1 MTGARIKERLRG
13 MMRSRTVRWCVPL
26 WILMSGSVALAV
38 PQPIALFYDH
48 EQRPVTF
55 AASEIRR
62 AQTAS
67 GGSVAESPLGDF
79 NSAANGMRIVISAG
93 TASSGRL
100 ASQLAVSPMVQEAW
114 QSYSIRRSGSTIA
127 VLAADATGAMYGGL
141 DIAEAIRLGKLSSVS
156 DSDHVPYVQRRGIK
170 FNIPLDARTPSYSD
184 NSDAAQKNI
193 PEMWSFDFWRSFLDD
208 LARDRFNVLTLWSLH
223 PFPSLVRVPEYPDI
237 ALDDVMRA
245 TAPLDGS
252 FSLSGSDM
260 VRPDM
265 LDSLETVKHISIDRK
280 IEFWR
285 DVMQYAHDRGIEI
298 YIFTWNI
305 FTWGTLHKHGID
317 PSQDNLETI
326 KYFRASVREAVLT
339 YPLLAGFGITAGEQM
354 ESRADEFSKEKWLW
368 KTYGEGIRD
377 ALKLQPDRDVRLIH
391 RFHQTA
397 LGEILREWQDY
408 PRTFELSFKY
418 AIAHVYSVP
427 NPPFIKA
434 ALPYLKPEHPTWL
447 TIRDD
452 DFYSFRNGDP
462 EFVREFMQDLPSRDL
477 LAGFYMG
484 PDGYTW
490 GREFLS
496 KRPQTPRQTILSK
509 RWYNFMIW
517 GRLSYDPTLPDELFK
532 STLARRF
539 PEVDASRFYEAW
551 SNASRI
557 FPQITRFFWGDIDL
571 RWFPEAC
578 LSHPRWRG
586 FYTVRD
592 FIEQETMPESGI
604 LNILEWRR
612 GRAADRPVQGISPLE
627 VADNLEQFAQKTLA
641 ALESFHRETI
651 QNEELVRTLG
661 DLEALSYL
669 GRYYAEKVRG
679 AAYLGLFDLTTHE
692 QDRQESL
699 VHLRKAVGH
708 WQRYASAYTVQYE
721 QPKLYN
727 RVGWVDI
734 PALLKEVENDV
745 LIAELWKPGTLSGRE
760 ETARPADTPFK
771 Q

>member
-1 MTGARIKERLRG
+1 
-13 MMRSRTVRWCVPL
+13 MRSRAVQWCVPL
-26 WILMSGSVALAV
+26 WILLCGSVSLAV
-38 PQPIALFYDH
+38 PQPIALCYDR

-62 AQTAS
+62 AQTAL
-67 GGSVAESPLGDF
+67 GGSIAESALGDF
-79 NSAANGMRIVISAG
+79 NGAPTGMRIVISADA
-93 TASSGRL
+93 ASSKRI
-100 ASQLAVSPMVQEAW
+100 ASQLAVPPMAKEAR

-127 VLAADATGAMYGGL
+127 VLAADTTGAMYGGL

-223 PFPSLVRVPEYPDI
+223 PFPSLVKVPEYPDI
-237 ALDDVMRA
+237 ALDDVMRT

-252 FSLSGSDM
+252 FSHSGSDM
-260 VRPDM
+260 VRPYM
-265 LDSLETVKHISIDRK
+265 LDSLETVKQISIDEK

-305 FTWGTLHKHGID
+305 FTWGTFHKYGID

-326 KYFRASVREAVLT
+326 KYFRASVRETLLT

-354 ESRADEFSKEKWLW
+354 ENRTDQFSKEKWLW

-462 EFVREFMQDLPSRDL
+462 EFVRDFMQNLPPRDL

-517 GRLSYDPTLPDELFK
+517 GRLSYDPTLPNDLFVR
-532 STLARRF
+532 TLAQRF
-539 PEVDASRFYEAW
+539 PEVEASRLSEAW
-551 SNASRI
+551 ANASRI

-612 GRAADRPVQGISPLE
+612 GRAANRPTDGISPLE
-627 VADNLEQFAQKTLA
+627 VADNLEQFARKTLTA
-641 ALESFHRETI
+641 VDAFHREVI
-651 QNEELVRTLG
+651 QDEELVRTLG
-661 DLEALSYL
+661 DLEAMAFL
-669 GRYYAEKVRG
+669 GRYYAEKIRG
-679 AAYLGLFDLTTHE
+679 AAYLGLFDLTADE

-699 VHLRKAVGH
+699 VHLRRAVGH
-708 WQRYASAYTVQYE
+708 WQRYASAYTAQYE

-745 LIAELWKPGTLSGRE
+745 LIAELWKPGTLSGQDDMI
-760 ETARPADTPFK
+760 RPADTPFK